1 MGEISCLKNL
11 DKVGSMQTGKFTEK
25 WCAKTDQL
33 KEKKYFE
40 EKLMENVA
48 KPTLENV
55 KISKATD

>member
-1 MGEISCLKNL
+1 MKNL